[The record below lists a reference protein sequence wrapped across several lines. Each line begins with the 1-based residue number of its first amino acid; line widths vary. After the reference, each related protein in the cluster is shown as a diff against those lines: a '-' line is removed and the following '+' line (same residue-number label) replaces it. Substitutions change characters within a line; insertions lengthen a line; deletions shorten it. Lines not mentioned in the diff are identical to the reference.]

1 MSVYRTIGP
10 LVLFYANM
18 PYQTLPYADSKL
30 ERKEKYLRGMVNVV
44 ISYVVKNMNMN
55 IKTSHLIR
63 LNESR

>member
-30 ERKEKYLRGMVNVV
+30 ERKKKYLRGMVNVV
-44 ISYVVKNMNMN
+44 ISYVVK
-55 IKTSHLIR
+55 KY
-63 LNESR
+63 EYEY